1 MNVVAGVS
9 GAATQGMGVVG
20 GDDVQADLLA
30 QLGGLLAD
38 VAVQLGGAAKDRI
51 HALGRRSL
59 QPLRIAVVGR
69 TNAGKSTLVNAL
81 IGAQVAPTRS
91 TECTRVITWYRYGA
105 KQARVI
111 RRDGTS
117 VPVYTGP
124 QGELPDELGVPPD
137 EIDRLEVSLSHAPLR
152 QVIMIDTPGLSGDD
166 GLADQ
171 TERLLASGEVDVML
185 FVFGEVVHADEAKIV
200 SDFRAKYRFAFDFP
214 NAMGI
219 LSRADQYGDGD
230 DPWPIAVSTATRHA
244 SDLAADLAG
253 VLPVMGKIAET
264 TETGAFDETQSDSI
278 RALVALDEEDLATAL
293 LWVGAFEAIDSLP
306 PGAARVL
313 LDRLDLFGVRV
324 LTEST
329 GPATSAAAMY
339 DKLRSVSGIA
349 ALWRRIEVLYV
360 RPAAVLK
367 ATLVLAELERLV
379 ATADLAKSQR
389 QQVRQRIRTL
399 RDHPAMH
406 ALTELRCLAALYSGR
421 CVLPDIHTTR
431 TALNLWEETEP
442 AARLGAP
449 AVTPR
454 EELARMALEA
464 SRWWRAY
471 ANTASSA
478 LVRQVADTA
487 HWSTYLLGTEL
498 RGDHDRAG

>member
-1 MNVVAGVS
+1 MAGVS
-9 GAATQGMGVVG
+9 GAATQATNAVDG
-20 GDDVQADLLA
+20 GDAVHGDLLA
-30 QLGGLLAD
+30 QLGDLLTD
-38 VAVQLGGAAKDRI
+38 VAVQLGDAAKDRVHVI
-51 HALGRRSL
+51 GKRSL
-59 QPLRIAVVGR
+59 QPVRIAVVGR
-69 TNAGKSTLVNAL
+69 TNAGKSTLVNAM
-81 IGAQVAPTRS
+81 IGAQVAPTRA

-105 KQARVI
+105 NQARLI

-124 QGELPDELGVPPD
+124 KGELPDELGVPLE

-152 QVIMIDTPGLSGDD
+152 RVIMIDTPGLSGDD

-171 TERLLASGEVDVML
+171 TERLLASGEVDVMV
-185 FVFGEVVHADEAKIV
+185 FVLGEIVHADEAKIV
-200 SDFRAKYRFAFDFP
+200 SDFYAKNRFAFDFP

-219 LSRADQYGDGD
+219 LSRADQYGDGE
-230 DPWPIAVSTATRHA
+230 DPWPIAVATAARHA
-244 SDLAADLAG
+244 SDLASGLAG

-264 TETGAFDETQSDSI
+264 TETGAFDEMQSDSI
-278 RALVALDEEDLATAL
+278 RALAALDEAELATAL

-313 LDRLDLFGVRV
+313 LDRLDLFGIRV

-329 GPATSAAAMY
+329 GPGTSAAAMY
-339 DKLRSVSGIA
+339 GKLRSISGIA

-367 ATLVLAELERLV
+367 ATRALAELDRLL
-379 ATADLAKSQR
+379 ATADMPKPQR
-389 QQVRQRIRTL
+389 EQARQRIRAL

-406 ALTELRCLAALYSGR
+406 ALAELRCLAELYSGR
-421 CVLPDIHTTR
+421 CTLPDSHTTQA
-431 TALNLWEETEP
+431 ALDLWEETDP

-449 AVTPR
+449 ADTSR
-454 EELARMALEA
+454 EELARLAQEA

-471 ANTASSA
+471 ANTASNA
-478 LVRQVADTA
+478 LVRQLADTA
-487 HWSTYLLGTEL
+487 QWSTYQLSTEL
-498 RGDHDRAG
+498 REQS

>member
-1 MNVVAGVS
+1 MA
-9 GAATQGMGVVG
+9 G
-20 GDDVQADLLA
+20 GDAAHGDLLA
-30 QLGGLLAD
+30 QLGDLLTD
-38 VAVQLGGAAKDRI
+38 VAVQLDGAAKDRV

-59 QPLRIAVVGR
+59 QPVRIAVAGR

-81 IGAQVAPTRS
+81 IGAQVAPTRA

-105 KQARVI
+105 NQARLI
-111 RRDGTS
+111 LRDGTS

-124 QGELPDELGVPPD
+124 QGELPDELGVPLD
-137 EIDRLEVSLSHAPLR
+137 EIDRLEVSLSHAPL
-152 QVIMIDTPGLSGDD
+152 QHVIMIDTPGLSGDD

-171 TERLLASGEVDVML
+171 TERLLASGEVDVMV
-185 FVFGEVVHADEAKIV
+185 FVLGEVVHADEAKIIG
-200 SDFRAKYRFAFDFP
+200 DFCAKSRFAFDFP

-219 LSRADQYGDGD
+219 LSRADQYGDGE
-230 DPWPIAVSTATRHA
+230 DPWPIAVATAARHA
-244 SDLAADLAG
+244 NELAASLAG

-278 RALVALDEEDLATAL
+278 RALAALDETELATSL

-313 LDRLDLFGVRV
+313 LDRLDLFGIRV
-324 LTEST
+324 LAESA
-329 GPATSAAAMY
+329 GPGTSAAAMY
-339 DKLRSVSGIA
+339 ATLRSISGIA
-349 ALWRRIEVLYV
+349 ALWHRIEVLYV

-367 ATLVLAELERLV
+367 ATWALAELERLL
-379 ATADLAKSQR
+379 ATADIPKPQR

-399 RDHPAMH
+399 RDHPAMQTL
-406 ALTELRCLAALYSGR
+406 AELRCLAALYSGR
-421 CVLPDIHTTR
+421 CTLPDSHTTR

-449 AVTPR
+449 ADTTHA
-454 EELARMALEA
+454 ELSAMALEA

-471 ANTASSA
+471 ANTASNA
-478 LVRQVADTA
+478 LVRQLADTA
-487 HWSTYLLGTEL
+487 HWSTYQLGTEL
-498 RGDHDRAG
+498 RDGS